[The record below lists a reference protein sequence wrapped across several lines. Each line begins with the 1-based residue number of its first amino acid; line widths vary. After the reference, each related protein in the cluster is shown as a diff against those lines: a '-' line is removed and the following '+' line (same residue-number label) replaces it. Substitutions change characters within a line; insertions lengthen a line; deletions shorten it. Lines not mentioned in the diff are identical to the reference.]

1 VDGEDTMNS
10 NLDDL
15 GKLLLRLGVGGLLL
29 LHGIYKVQNGI
40 GFVTESVMRAGL
52 PSFFAYGV
60 YVGEVAAPVLVVA
73 GLLTRPA
80 GLIIALDLLG
90 AIFLARRAD
99 VATVRPG
106 GAWSIEAEMLF
117 LLGGLAIACLG
128 AGRFALG
135 TGRLK

>member
-1 VDGEDTMNS
+1 MNS

-52 PSFFAYGV
+52 PSFLAYGV

>member
-1 VDGEDTMNS
+1 MTS

-29 LHGIYKVQNGI
+29 MHGIYKVQNGI
-40 GFVTESVMRAGL
+40 GFVIESVMRNGL

-60 YVGEVAAPVLVVA
+60 YVGEVLAPILVIA

-80 GLIIALDLLG
+80 GLIIALDLTG
-90 AIFLARRAD
+90 AIFLGRRAD
-99 VATVRPG
+99 IATIGPG

-128 AGRFALG
+128 AGRFGLG
-135 TGRLK
+135 TGRLR

>member
-1 VDGEDTMNS
+1 MNA
-10 NLDDL
+10 NLDDF

-60 YVGEVAAPVLVVA
+60 YVGEVVAPILVLA

-80 GLIIALDLLG
+80 GLIIAIDLLG
-90 AIFLARRAD
+90 ATAVPITSARS
-99 VATVRPG
+99 VAQMASSARSHK
-106 GAWSIEAEMLF
+106 AQL
-117 LLGGLAIACLG
+117 
-128 AGRFALG
+128 AGRG
-135 TGRLK
+135 

>member
-1 VDGEDTMNS
+1 MVRA
-10 NLDDL
+10 DDL

-29 LHGIYKVQNGI
+29 LHGVYKVQNGI

-52 PSFFAYGV
+52 PPFFAYGV
-60 YVGEVAAPVLVVA
+60 YVGEVAAPVLVLA

>member
-1 VDGEDTMNS
+1 MNS

-40 GFVTESVMRAGL
+40 GFVTETVMRAGL
-52 PSFFAYGV
+52 PSFFAYLV
-60 YVGEVAAPVLVVA
+60 YVGEVAAPILVVA

-80 GLIIALDLLG
+80 GLIIAFDLFC

-99 VATVRPG
+99 VATIRSG

-117 LLGGLAIACLG
+117 LVGGLAIACLG
-128 AGRFALG
+128 AGRFGLG

>member
-1 VDGEDTMNS
+1 MNS

-29 LHGIYKVQNGI
+29 LHGIYKVHNGI

>member
-1 VDGEDTMNS
+1 MNS

-15 GKLLLRLGVGGLLL
+15 GKLLLRLAVGGLLL

-40 GFVTESVMRAGL
+40 AFVTESVMRAGL
-52 PSFFAYGV
+52 PSFFAYAV
-60 YVGEVAAPVLVVA
+60 YIGEVAAPVLVIA

-80 GLIIALDLLG
+80 GLIIALDLFF

-128 AGRFALG
+128 AGRFGLG

>member
-1 VDGEDTMNS
+1 MNA

-15 GKLLLRLGVGGLLL
+15 GKLFLRLGVGGLLL
-29 LHGIYKVQNGI
+29 LHGLYKVQNGI
-40 GFVTESVMRAGL
+40 GFVIDSMVRNGL

-60 YVGEVAAPVLVVA
+60 YVGEVVAPILVIA

-90 AIFLARRAD
+90 AIFLGRRAD
-99 VATVRPG
+99 IATIAPG

-117 LLGGLAIACLG
+117 LSGGLAIACLG
-128 AGRFALG
+128 AGRFGLG
-135 TGRLK
+135 AGRLK

>member
-1 VDGEDTMNS
+1 MNS

-15 GKLLLRLGVGGLLL
+15 GKLLLRLAVGGLLL

-40 GFVTESVMRAGL
+40 AFVTESVMRAGL

-60 YVGEVAAPVLVVA
+60 YVGEVAAPILVIA

-80 GLIIALDLLG
+80 GLLIALDLFF

-99 VATVRPG
+99 IATVRPG

-117 LLGGLAIACLG
+117 LFGGLAIACLG
-128 AGRFALG
+128 AGRFGLG

>member
-1 VDGEDTMNS
+1 MNS
-10 NLDDL
+10 NLEDL
-15 GKLLLRLGVGGLLL
+15 GRLLLRLAVGGLLL
-29 LHGIYKVQNGI
+29 LHGVYKVQNGI
-40 GFVTESVMRAGL
+40 GFVTESVMRNGL
-52 PSFFAYGV
+52 PDFFAYGV
-60 YVGEVAAPVLVVA
+60 YVGEVVAPILVIA

-80 GLIIALDLLG
+80 GLIIALDLFG

-99 VATVRPG
+99 IATVRPG

-128 AGRFALG
+128 AGRFGLG

>member
-1 VDGEDTMNS
+1 MNS

-15 GKLLLRLGVGGLLL
+15 GKLFLRLGVGGLLL

-40 GFVTESVMRAGL
+40 GFVTESMMRNGL

-60 YVGEVAAPVLVVA
+60 YVGEVVAPILVIV

-80 GLIIALDLLG
+80 GLIIALDLFG
-90 AIFLARRAD
+90 AILLARRAD
-99 VATVRPG
+99 IATIGPG

-117 LLGGLAIACLG
+117 LIGGLAIACLG
-128 AGRFALG
+128 AGRFGLG

>member
-1 VDGEDTMNS
+1 MNS

-29 LHGIYKVQNGI
+29 LHGVYKVQNGI
-40 GFVTESVMRAGL
+40 GFVTESLMRNGL

-60 YVGEVAAPVLVVA
+60 YAGEVVAPILVIV

-80 GLIIALDLLG
+80 GLVIAFDLFG

-99 VATVRPG
+99 VATIRPG
-106 GAWSIEAEMLF
+106 GAWSIEAEVLF
-117 LLGGLAIACLG
+117 LFGGLAIACLG

>member
-1 VDGEDTMNS
+1 MNS

-117 LLGGLAIACLG
+117 LLGGLAIACLC

>member
-1 VDGEDTMNS
+1 MNS

>member
-1 VDGEDTMNS
+1 MNS

-29 LHGIYKVQNGI
+29 MHGIYKVQNGI
-40 GFVTESVMRAGL
+40 GFVTESVMRNGL
-52 PSFFAYGV
+52 PAFFAYGV
-60 YVGEVAAPVLVVA
+60 YLGEVVAPILVIV

-99 VATVRPG
+99 IATIAPG

-128 AGRFALG
+128 AGRFGLG
-135 TGRLK
+135 SGRLK